1 MSSVESVADIEVRK
15 EANPQGP
22 WIKKAL
28 VLALISYVVTQKP
41 QQAAMITAA
50 FLLVMFFLR

>member
-1 MSSVESVADIEVRK
+1 MYSTESVADIEVRK

-28 VLALISYVVTQKP
+28 VLALISFVVTQKLN
-41 QQAAMITAA
+41 QAAIITAA